1 MPKIKK
7 RLLKIFEP
15 KGWFG
20 DLLYP
25 KPRWVWGLRA
35 FWLLIFILF
44 IYLLFLRE
52 PLPVKSEAVCLDN
65 LVVYSG
71 GKGQF
76 ALWERAEAI
85 KFGFEQLSGSI
96 KYLFVA
102 AAAILGFISKILIEP
117 IIDKK
122 GGHLSSGAAAYLRH
136 TAIGCFFSMFYGFFG
151 ITYLIMLPDSVDF
164 SFYEEMGGSI
174 FCQAFSFMVA
184 AMLMIMGG
192 SRIIKERERRS
203 DDEQKRQVA
212 NAGADIIH
220 NSDKP

>member
-15 KGWFG
+15 EGWFRE
-20 DLLYP
+20 LLYP
-25 KPRWVWGLRA
+25 EPRWIWVLRS
-35 FWLLIFILF
+35 FWILIFFLF

-52 PLPVKSEAVCLDN
+52 PLPVQSGAVGLDE

-71 GKGQF
+71 GKGQY

-117 IIDKK
+117 LIDKK
-122 GGHLSSGAAAYLRH
+122 GGYISLGAAACLRH

-164 SFYEEMGGSI
+164 SFYEEIGGSI
-174 FCQAFSFMVA
+174 FCQAFSFMVG

-192 SRIIKERERRS
+192 SKIIKERERRS
-203 DDEQKRQVA
+203 DDEQKPQVA
-212 NAGADIIH
+212 NAG
-220 NSDKP
+220 SDVIRDSNKP